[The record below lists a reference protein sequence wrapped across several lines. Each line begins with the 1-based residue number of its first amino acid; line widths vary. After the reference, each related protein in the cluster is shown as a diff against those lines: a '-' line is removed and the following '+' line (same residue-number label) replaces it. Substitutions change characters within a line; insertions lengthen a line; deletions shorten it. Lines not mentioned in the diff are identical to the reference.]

1 MIQFDHFNTINIADM
16 TSTNPPTPPI
26 SKDELRK
33 AILDIFLLSVRTTSL
48 WTTSRYSQQ
57 VDASLP
63 PADLWDP
70 EAAAEDFDFKYE
82 QIAESTIAQVL
93 DYQYDYAFLG
103 LEGLDY
109 EHMEVGTTHTWVA
122 AYLVDLLDSHVISE
136 WASFGAIGG
145 DRSSVQLC
153 LSVCELANARKTLM
167 TGEGFFSF
175 FYYADRAS
183 QKKGMPATSNG
194 GLTVRQVAL
203 LSGIEETTIRA
214 MISRKNAGA
223 LVPHK
228 EDGRTLFK
236 PEVVREWLQSK
247 GKLLPITYG
256 RPGDEL
262 NLSTVD
268 FKSLNAFIEACSLR
282 LFTLERKHGDSKAI
296 SQKVKLLLGKDVAEL
311 SLNMQ
316 MLRDEPLMKELASLL
331 ESPPEL
337 FALRAQQVALLEEL
351 SATTQRIKR
360 MTQGASA

>member
-1 MIQFDHFNTINIADM
+1 M
-16 TSTNPPTPPI
+16 TSANPSTPPF

-48 WTTSRYSQQ
+48 WTTSRYAQK
-57 VDASLP
+57 VDTSLP
-63 PADLWDP
+63 PTDLWDP

-136 WASFGAIGG
+136 WESFGAVGG

-183 QKKGMPATSNG
+183 QKKGMPANSNG

-203 LSGIEETTIRA
+203 LSGMEETTIRA

-223 LVPHK
+223 LVHHK

-236 PEVVREWLQSK
+236 PEVVREWLQEK
-247 GKLLPITYG
+247 GKLMPITYG

-262 NLSTVD
+262 NLSTVE
-268 FKSLNAFIEACSLR
+268 FKSLNAFVEACSLR
-282 LFTLERKHGDSKAI
+282 LFTLDRKQGDSNAI
-296 SQKVKLLLGKDVAEL
+296 SQKVKVLLGKDANDL
-311 SLNMQ
+311 SLDLQ
-316 MLRDEPLMKELASLL
+316 MLRNEPLMKELASLL

-337 FALRAQQVALLEEL
+337 FALRAQQVALQEEL
-351 SATTQRIKR
+351 SVATQRIKR
-360 MTQGASA
+360 MIQGLSS